1 MNMPSIRISPWA
13 KLMIYITPQVR
24 ETLMAINEMI
34 IPVKT
39 PSIRTCGNSDNM
51 LAPSFNPVIQPDP
64 EAVKVYEKKYQLY
77 KKALASLD
85 GLWDDMQALV
95 EGA

>member
-1 MNMPSIRISPWA
+1 M
-13 KLMIYITPQVR
+13 
-24 ETLMAINEMI
+24 
-34 IPVKT
+34 
-39 PSIRTCGNSDNM
+39 
-51 LAPSFNPVIQPDP
+51 QPDP

-77 KKALASLD
+77 KKALVSLD

>member
-1 MNMPSIRISPWA
+1 MTVFSEVM
-13 KLMIYITPQVR
+13 
-24 ETLMAINEMI
+24 
-34 IPVKT
+34 
-39 PSIRTCGNSDNM
+39 
-51 LAPSFNPVIQPDP
+51 QPDP

-77 KKALASLD
+77 KKALVSLD